1 MKKLQ
6 IAIIVMVLLLST
18 GAGIAVP
25 AVFSSQTPR
34 DTPTPGGT
42 ATRVRD
48 TATSDPTATETNTDT
63 PPPTM
68 TEMQV
73 TSTDEPTA
81 TDDPTFTPEPP
92 TATPTAVDTPTP
104 RVRPTTAVPPSPTE
118 RVRPTLT
125 LEPTNTPDV
134 DFTHTPTITRQPT
147 ATGVLPSPTI
157 TRWPTPTPTG
167 SRSSTSTPYPT
178 LTPSPRPVHTPTRTP
193 EPVRAR
199 VALATVDWDRLIYV
213 DPSVTP
219 TPTPSLTPTIPPLIT
234 ITANEIIVSENVRR
248 SLKIELPPLY
258 RGVTFLSYIIVVV
271 SLGMMSAVVWQ
282 RRKITRFPRVV
293 YWLFWLIHAAVYF
306 TALILNSIGLLTIDY
321 SDIFFLKWSILL
333 TFHIILT
340 GAIVTI
346 VTFLK
351 GVDTSG

>member
-6 IAIIVMVLLLST
+6 IAIIVVVLILST

-25 AVFSSQTPR
+25 AVFSSQLPR

-48 TATSDPTATETNTDT
+48 TATSEPTATETNTDT

-81 TDDPTFTPEPP
+81 IPTSTPDPP
-92 TATPTAVDTPTP
+92 TDTPTAVDTPTP

-118 RVRPTLT
+118 RVRPTPT
-125 LEPTNTPDV
+125 PEPTDTPDV

-167 SRSSTSTPYPT
+167 DRSSTSTPYPT
-178 LTPSPRPVHTPTRTP
+178 LTPSPVRTPTRTP

-199 VALATVDWDRLIYV
+199 VALATIDWDRLIYV
-213 DPSVTP
+213 DPSATP
-219 TPTPSLTPTIPPLIT
+219 TPTPSLTPTIPALIT
-234 ITANEIIVSENVRR
+234 VTANEIIVSENVRR
-248 SLKIELPPLY
+248 SVKIELPPLY

>member
-167 SRSSTSTPYPT
+167 DRSSTSTPYPT
-178 LTPSPRPVHTPTRTP
+178 LTPSPVRTPTRTP

-199 VALATVDWDRLIYV
+199 VALATIDWDRLIYV
-213 DPSVTP
+213 DPSATP
-219 TPTPSLTPTIPPLIT
+219 TPTPSLTPTIPALIT
-234 ITANEIIVSENVRR
+234 VTANEIIVSENVRR
-248 SLKIELPPLY
+248 SVKIELPPLY

>member
-6 IAIIVMVLLLST
+6 IAIIVMVLILST

-25 AVFSSQTPR
+25 AVFSSQLPR

-48 TATSDPTATETNTDT
+48 TATSEPTATETNTDT

-81 TDDPTFTPEPP
+81 IPTSTPDPP
-92 TATPTAVDTPTP
+92 TDTPTAVDTPTP

-118 RVRPTLT
+118 RVRPTPT
-125 LEPTNTPDV
+125 PEPTDTPDV

-167 SRSSTSTPYPT
+167 DRSSTSTPYPT

-213 DPSVTP
+213 DPSATP
-219 TPTPSLTPTIPPLIT
+219 TPTPSLTPTIPVLIT
-234 ITANEIIVSENVRR
+234 VTANEIIVSENVRR

-258 RGVTFLSYIIVVV
+258 RGVTFLSYIIVIA

-340 GAIVTI
+340 GAIVTV

-351 GVDTSG
+351 GMDASG

>member
-178 LTPSPRPVHTPTRTP
+178 LTPSPVRTPTRTP

-199 VALATVDWDRLIYV
+199 VALATIDWDRLIYV
-213 DPSVTP
+213 DPSATP
-219 TPTPSLTPTIPPLIT
+219 TPTPSLTPTIPALIT
-234 ITANEIIVSENVRR
+234 VTANEIIVSENVRR
-248 SLKIELPPLY
+248 SVKIELPPLY

-282 RRKITRFPRVV
+282 RRKVTRFPRVV

-340 GAIVTI
+340 GAIVTV

-351 GVDTSG
+351 GVDASRG

>member
-1 MKKLQ
+1 M
-6 IAIIVMVLLLST
+6 S
-18 GAGIAVP
+18 
-25 AVFSSQTPR
+25 
-34 DTPTPGGT
+34 
-42 ATRVRD
+42 
-48 TATSDPTATETNTDT
+48 
-63 PPPTM
+63 
-68 TEMQV
+68 
-73 TSTDEPTA
+73 
-81 TDDPTFTPEPP
+81 
-92 TATPTAVDTPTP
+92 
-104 RVRPTTAVPPSPTE
+104 
-118 RVRPTLT
+118 
-125 LEPTNTPDV
+125 
-134 DFTHTPTITRQPT
+134 
-147 ATGVLPSPTI
+147 
-157 TRWPTPTPTG
+157 
-167 SRSSTSTPYPT
+167 
-178 LTPSPRPVHTPTRTP
+178 
-193 EPVRAR
+193 
-199 VALATVDWDRLIYV
+199 
-213 DPSVTP
+213 
-219 TPTPSLTPTIPPLIT
+219 IPPLIT

-248 SLKIELPPLY
+248 SLKIELPTLY

>member
-167 SRSSTSTPYPT
+167 DRSSTSTPFPT
-178 LTPSPRPVHTPTRTP
+178 LTPSPVRTPTRTP

-199 VALATVDWDRLIYV
+199 VALATIDWDRLIYV
-213 DPSVTP
+213 DPSATP
-219 TPTPSLTPTIPPLIT
+219 TPTPSLTPTIPALIT
-234 ITANEIIVSENVRR
+234 VTANEIIVSENVRR
-248 SLKIELPPLY
+248 SVKIELPPLY

-282 RRKITRFPRVV
+282 RRKVTRFPRVV

>member
-178 LTPSPRPVHTPTRTP
+178 LTPSPVRTPTRTP

-199 VALATVDWDRLIYV
+199 VALATIDWDRLIYV
-213 DPSVTP
+213 DPSATP
-219 TPTPSLTPTIPPLIT
+219 TPTPSLTPTIPALIT
-234 ITANEIIVSENVRR
+234 VTANEIIVSENVRR
-248 SLKIELPPLY
+248 SVKIELPPLY

>member
-92 TATPTAVDTPTP
+92 TATPTAVDTHTP

-167 SRSSTSTPYPT
+167 DRSSTSTPYPT
-178 LTPSPRPVHTPTRTP
+178 LTPSPVRTPTRTP

-199 VALATVDWDRLIYV
+199 VALATIDWDRLIYV
-213 DPSVTP
+213 DPSATP
-219 TPTPSLTPTIPPLIT
+219 TPTPSLTPTIPALIT
-234 ITANEIIVSENVRR
+234 VTANEIIVSENVRR
-248 SLKIELPPLY
+248 SVKIELPPLY
-258 RGVTFLSYIIVVV
+258 RGVTFLSYIIVIA

>member
-178 LTPSPRPVHTPTRTP
+178 LTPSPVRTPTRTP

-199 VALATVDWDRLIYV
+199 VALATIDWDRLIYV
-213 DPSVTP
+213 DPSATP
-219 TPTPSLTPTIPPLIT
+219 TPTPSLTPTIPALIT
-234 ITANEIIVSENVRR
+234 VTANEIIVSENVRR
-248 SLKIELPPLY
+248 SVKIELPPLY

-282 RRKITRFPRVV
+282 RRKVTRFPRVV